1 MEHTAIRENIPQYM
15 TELKAWL
22 GTIEDVPLEE
32 MGAFFAAR
40 LGEYEDHMARWKEG
54 YRLLARLVPETARTV
69 LDLGCGTGLELD
81 ALFAL
86 RRNIAVTGV
95 DLCPEMLAKLKEKHP
110 QVFTVCGDYFSVD
123 LGRGRYDCAITFE
136 SLHHFSPEQKFGLF
150 QKVFHALKPGSVYV
164 EADYLACCQEEQDL
178 LMDFCQRKRR
188 EQNIPPERFVHFDTP
203 LTPAVEMALLQKAGF
218 EDVQFLTAVEGCSFL
233 CCRKG
238 CDG

>member
-22 GTIEDVPLEE
+22 GTIEDAPLEE

-40 LGEYEDHMARWKEG
+40 LGEYEDRMARWKEG
-54 YRLLARLVPETARTV
+54 YRLLARLVPDNVRAV

-81 ALFAL
+81 TLFAL

-110 QVFTVCGDYFSVD
+110 QVFTVCGDYFAAD
-123 LGRGRYDCAITFE
+123 LGAERYDCVITFE
-136 SLHHFSPEQKFGLF
+136 SLHHFALEQKLGLF
-150 QKVFHALKPGSVYV
+150 EKIFRALKPGGVYL
-164 EADYLACCQEEQDL
+164 EADYLACCGEEQSL

-203 LTPAVEMALLQKAGF
+203 LTPEAEMDLLHRAGF
-218 EDVQFLTAVEGCSFL
+218 GDVQFLTAVEGCSFL
-233 CCRKG
+233 RCQKG
-238 CDG
+238 SET